1 MITPEHIQPYP
12 KVQFQE
18 KALKKGS
25 RKKGKTAILTDTP
38 EKIELENKVTNTAKR
53 SLQFK
58 EKKKKKYHK
67 NQKIKNSS

>member
-1 MITPEHIQPYP
+1 VDQQLLKTLITPEHIKPYP

-18 KALKKGS
+18 KVFKKAG

-38 EKIELENKVTNTAKR
+38 DKIELENKVTNTAKR

-58 EKKKKKYHK
+58 E
-67 NQKIKNSS
+67 N